1 TPSRSSGSGEA
12 RQSSRASAS
21 AWRALSSVTFHS
33 TCFRI
38 WSASFVVVPGGH
50 EAPAA
55 PQTMRHSTAAARRAR
70 IRLGRD
76 DRARPDAQ
84 GEGFMS
90 RRWWGIVVPLLLA
103 LPALAQEA
111 VPSRLDAV
119 QKSGKLRVCTPGDY
133 TPFAL
138 QKSEGVFEGLDVD
151 LVQTAAKALGAEPV
165 FVKSAWPTLM
175 KDFIEKCDVAVGG
188 ISVTLDRQK
197 TAFFSQA
204 YMING
209 KAPITRC
216 ENVAKYQTV
225 ADIDKPTVT
234 VIENPGGSNERY
246 ARANFKNAK
255 IVIFND
261 NTTIFDEILKGNA
274 DVMIS
279 ESVETIVQQKTRPG
293 LCAVNPDKPLQ
304 YGEMAYLLPRGDV
317 AMKDWVDTWLHLSK
331 AGGEYARLLADW
343 TK

>member
-1 TPSRSSGSGEA
+1 M
-12 RQSSRASAS
+12 SSR
-21 AWRALSSVTFHS
+21 WLGILLS
-33 TCFRI
+33 
-38 WSASFVVVPGGH
+38 
-50 EAPAA
+50 
-55 PQTMRHSTAAARRAR
+55 
-70 IRLGRD
+70 
-76 DRARPDAQ
+76 
-84 GEGFMS
+84 
-90 RRWWGIVVPLLLA
+90 LLFA
-103 LPALAQEA
+103 LPALAEDA

-119 QKSGKLRVCTPGDY
+119 QKSGKLRICTPGDY

-138 QKSEGVFEGLDVD
+138 QKREGSFEGLDVD
-151 LVQTAAKALGAEPV
+151 LVQTAAKALGAEAV

-204 YMING
+204 YMVNG

-216 ENVAKYQTV
+216 ENVAKFQTV
-225 ADIDKPTVT
+225 ADIDKPGVT
-234 VIENPGGSNERY
+234 VIENPGSNERF

-255 IVIFND
+255 IVIYND

-279 ESVETIVQQKTRPG
+279 ESAETIVQQRLRPG

-304 YGEMAYLLPRGDV
+304 YGEMAWLLPRGDV
-317 AMKDWVDTWLHLSK
+317 AFKAWVDQWLHLAK
-331 AGGEYARLLADW
+331 ASGEYDRIAARWLR
-343 TK
+343 